1 MTPALGYSKM
11 KESGVQ
17 WLGYYPAHWNL
28 GKVKNVF
35 SSTKTIVG
43 DDVDNYERLAL
54 TLNGVI
60 KRSKTDVGGLQP
72 EKFETYQ
79 ILRENELVFKLIDL
93 QNVATSRVGRSP
105 YTGIVSPAYII
116 LHERSGRSTKYA
128 EYYFLSMWMHHV
140 FNQLGAD
147 GVRSNIG
154 ASALLNI
161 PFLIPPENE
170 QKAIVTYLDTQCAK
184 IDEIIIEVKA
194 SIEDYKKWKASII
207 YEAVTKGLNPDVEMK
222 DSGVEWIGKIP
233 GHWQLS
239 RIKNALENLDH
250 LREPISAENRDNKI
264 GLYDYY
270 GASGVIDKIDDFNVN
285 DTVLLIGED
294 GANLRMRNLPL
305 VYRASGKFWVN
316 NHAHILKPKQGYS
329 YGFLAYA
336 LEAGDYNT
344 YITGAA
350 QPKLSQSNLMR
361 FPIAIPPYKEQ
372 MQIEQH
378 LDVQCAQFDGLLEE
392 KQALISEL
400 ESYKKS
406 LIYEVTTGKRRV
418 C

>member
-184 IDEIIIEVKA
+184 IDEIIAEAKA

-207 YEAVTKGLNPDVEMK
+207 YEAVTKGLDPDVEMK
-222 DSGVEWIGKIP
+222 ESGIPWAGRVPVHWKTTALKHLCTMQAGKNLTSEQIADSGTYPVYG
-233 GHWQLS
+233 GNGQRGFYHSYSVRNS
-239 RIKNALENLDH
+239 R
-250 LREPISAENRDNKI
+250 
-264 GLYDYY
+264 
-270 GASGVIDKIDDFNVN
+270 
-285 DTVLLIGED
+285 
-294 GANLRMRNLPL
+294 
-305 VYRASGKFWVN
+305 
-316 NHAHILKPKQGYS
+316 
-329 YGFLAYA
+329 
-336 LEAGDYNT
+336 
-344 YITGAA
+344 
-350 QPKLSQSNLMR
+350 
-361 FPIAIPPYKEQ
+361 
-372 MQIEQH
+372 
-378 LDVQCAQFDGLLEE
+378 
-392 KQALISEL
+392 
-400 ESYKKS
+400 
-406 LIYEVTTGKRRV
+406 
-418 C
+418 